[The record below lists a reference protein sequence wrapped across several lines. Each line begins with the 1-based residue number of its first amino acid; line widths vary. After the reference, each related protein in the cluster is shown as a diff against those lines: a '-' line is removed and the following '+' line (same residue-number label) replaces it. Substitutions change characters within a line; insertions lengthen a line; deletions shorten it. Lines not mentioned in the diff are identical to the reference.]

1 MVMAADIRHHIFS
14 LPEGLMFSSRD
25 LLLYATRATV
35 DQTLHRLMEKGV
47 IVRVARGV
55 YMRET
60 ENGWRPTIDE
70 LARFK
75 AKAFSKEI
83 YIAAAADHD
92 KSTSSDGDQVK
103 TTFYCS
109 GGSSSFMYGD
119 NRIYL
124 KGTRPG
130 FQLRHAQTIKQSA
143 VLNFQPESMTHSS
156 RSIAS
161 LGSQLVRHLQ

>member
-14 LPEGLMFSSRD
+14 LPEGRMFSSRD
-25 LLLYATRATV
+25 FLICATRATV
-35 DQTLHRLMEKGV
+35 DQTLHRLMERGV

-60 ENGWRPTIDE
+60 ANGWRPSVDE

-75 AKAFSKEI
+75 AKTFSKEI
-83 YIAAAADHD
+83 YLVASADND
-92 KSTSSDGDQVK
+92 KNTTAETEQFK

-124 KGTRPG
+124 KGARPG
-130 FQLRHAQTIKQSA
+130 FLFRHALAINKKH
-143 VLNFQPESMTHSS
+143 FQITQ
-156 RSIAS
+156 
-161 LGSQLVRHLQ
+161 QLVS